1 MFMDDR
7 VRIVAARLDEA
18 RRTGR
23 KISRL
28 TDDVRPRDEREAA
41 AVRDTVMQLRK
52 SRHAGWKV
60 ALSPAGEVTASP
72 ISSDGVLTSPAHVS
86 RPQAASLG
94 IETELAF
101 QMKRAFPVAGES
113 ISAQSTRDAID
124 AVMPALELLDSRYAA
139 GFDSPRLDLLA
150 DHLGNFGVILGR
162 VLRDWR
168 ERDLGALTMALALA
182 GASPEKVNGAHP
194 LGDPIAPI
202 VALAKH
208 LARNG
213 ESIARGDVVIT
224 GSWTGV
230 RQVPVASLATVL
242 VDENV
247 VLELSVGQPA
257 PIGGERQRHAR
268 G

>member
-1 MFMDDR
+1 MDDR
-7 VRIVAARLDEA
+7 VRIVAARLEEA
-18 RRTGR
+18 RRTGG
-23 KISRL
+23 KIPPL

-41 AVRDTVMQLRK
+41 AVRDTVMRLRK

-72 ISSDGVLTSPAHVS
+72 ILSDGLLKSPTHVS
-86 RPQAASLG
+86 SPQTASLG
-94 IETELAF
+94 IEAELAF
-101 QMKRAFPVAGES
+101 RMKRAFPVAGET
-113 ISAQSTRDAID
+113 ISAQSALDVID
-124 AVMPALELLDSRYAA
+124 AVMPALELLDSRYET
-139 GFDSPRLDLLA
+139 GFGSPRLDLLA
-150 DHLGNFGVILGR
+150 DHLGNFGVILGS

-168 ERDLGALTMALALA
+168 ERDLGAVAMSLALA
-182 GASPEKVNGAHP
+182 GPRPETISGAHP
-194 LGDPIAPI
+194 LGDPIAPL

-213 ESIARGDVVIT
+213 ESIAPGDVVIT

-230 RQVPVASLATVL
+230 REVPVASLATVL
-242 VDENV
+242 VDGSV

>member
-1 MFMDDR
+1 MDDR
-7 VRIVAARLDEA
+7 VRILAARLEEA

-23 KISRL
+23 KIPPL

-41 AVRDTVMQLRK
+41 SVRDTVMRLRK

-60 ALSPAGEVTASP
+60 ALSPAGEMTASP
-72 ISSDGVLTSPAHVS
+72 ILSDGLLTSPAHVS
-86 RPQAASLG
+86 SPQTASLG

-101 QMKRAFPVAGES
+101 RMKRAFPVAGET
-113 ISAQSTRDAID
+113 ISGQSTLDAID
-124 AVMPALELLDSRYAA
+124 AVMPALELLDSRYEA
-139 GFDSPRLDLLA
+139 GFGSPRLDLLA
-150 DHLGNFGVILGR
+150 DHLGNFGVILGS

-168 ERDLGALTMALALA
+168 ERDLAAVAMSLALA
-182 GASPEKVNGAHP
+182 GPSPETVSGAHR
-194 LGDPIAPI
+194 LGDPIAPL

-213 ESIARGDVVIT
+213 DSIAPGDVVIT

-247 VLELSVGQPA
+247 VLELSVGEPA